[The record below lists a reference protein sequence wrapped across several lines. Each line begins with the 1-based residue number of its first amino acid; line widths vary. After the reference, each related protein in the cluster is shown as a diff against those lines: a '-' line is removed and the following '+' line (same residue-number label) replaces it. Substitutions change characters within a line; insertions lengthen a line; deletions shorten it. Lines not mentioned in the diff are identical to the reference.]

1 MIKNIIKLFINS
13 LYLRYLKIKGIN
25 VGSKI
30 FINGRI
36 LFSGTRKVSI
46 GNDVYIN
53 SKIKANPIGG
63 NTQCMFKT
71 DMGGAIEIGNRC
83 RMSNVVICSFM
94 KVRIEDDVYIGGDV
108 RIYDT
113 DFHSLDF
120 SNRVS
125 PVDNNIKSLPVLI
138 KHGAF
143 IGASSIILKGVTV
156 GEYSIIGAGS
166 VVTKN
171 IPNGEIW
178 AGNPAKFL
186 KKVE

>member
-1 MIKNIIKLFINS
+1 
-13 LYLRYLKIKGIN
+13 
-25 VGSKI
+25 
-30 FINGRI
+30 
-36 LFSGTRKVSI
+36 
-46 GNDVYIN
+46 
-53 SKIKANPIGG
+53 
-63 NTQCMFKT
+63 
-71 DMGGAIEIGNRC
+71 
-83 RMSNVVICSFM
+83 MSNVAICSFM

-120 SNRVS
+120 SNRVG
-125 PVDNNIKSLPVLI
+125 PVDNKIKSLPVLI

-186 KKVE
+186 KTVEQF